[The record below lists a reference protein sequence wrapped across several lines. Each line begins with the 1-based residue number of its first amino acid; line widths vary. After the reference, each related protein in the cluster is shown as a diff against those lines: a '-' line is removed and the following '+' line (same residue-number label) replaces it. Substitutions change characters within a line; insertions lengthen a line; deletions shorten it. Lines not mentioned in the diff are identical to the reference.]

1 MARQQWRGQ
10 DQYLFLVERGL
21 ALSGSSL
28 ATPIQGEGCYECH
41 RTVGTYAKI
50 VSSPRPKTSPKN
62 FKDLL
67 KKVNTF
73 NDADFTARKLL
84 SNSWDAYVVNNLS
97 FKISDKSFLWIL
109 QLFHQL
115 CLQLFFSP
123 SGRLAFVG
131 GAVNVFLGV
140 TSVIFGFPM

>member
-1 MARQQWRGQ
+1 MAWLGSISCFSRAGASPLR
-10 DQYLFLVERGL
+10 LFPSYANTRRRLLRM
-21 ALSGSSL
+21 SSNC
-28 ATPIQGEGCYECH
+28 GNVCKN
-41 RTVGTYAKI
+41 RI
-50 VSSPRPKTSPKN
+50 VTTSKN

-140 TSVIFGFPM
+140 TSVIFDFPM